1 MLHIKYHG
9 FLRKEKG
16 NLGNIF
22 KRTCFQTVHQHPLY
36 RDLILT
42 FWRTGEMPGNASSE
56 DGVINSLPVC
66 GLIFILGRSHVS
78 LSQLH

>member
-9 FLRKEKG
+9 LLRKEKG
-16 NLGNIF
+16 N
-22 KRTCFQTVHQHPLY
+22 RFQTVHQHPLY

-78 LSQLH
+78 LSRLH